1 MKTSVK
7 NSLLNYSLSLAVFAL
22 INALVSTQNVVA
34 HEGHER
40 DNTTLFPPKQPNRL
54 LATAPEKAELVA
66 PEAFAKISGAQVTL
80 KWKAAFAAEFYHLQV
95 ATDPNFKW
103 LKVDEPF
110 LSTTSFDL
118 KGLEAGKH
126 YYWRVASVL
135 TSNIPG
141 STKSAFARSMF
152 ATGN

>member
-1 MKTSVK
+1 MK
-7 NSLLNYSLSLAVFAL
+7 NSLINSPINYSLSIAVFVLISAL
-22 INALVSTQNVVA
+22 ASTQKALA

-40 DNTTLFPPKQPNRL
+40 DNTTLFPLKQPNRL

-103 LKVDEPF
+103 LKIDEPF
-110 LSTTSFDL
+110 LSATSFDL
-118 KGLEAGKH
+118 KDLEAGKH